1 MHASL
6 TLWNTACNIYAQRD
20 WDDYEKEQAEEEGGM
35 NFNSKKYERREKKV
49 IEKG

>member
-1 MHASL
+1 MQYL
-6 TLWNTACNIYAQRD
+6 RTKRLRRL
-20 WDDYEKEQAEEEGGM
+20 YEKEKGEEEGGM